1 MAASRT
7 SQARPDQAE
16 LLRLAR
22 LSERVYQLSGP
33 VAVGDLFPDALQAH
47 TVGQGAH
54 FVRYTWIERPDEF
67 IVAFRGSLRPGS
79 SGPWLRS
86 WALNFKAALQDIP
99 VATNARVHRGFS
111 DEARAAIDKL
121 IGRIQ
126 GKPVLFCGHS
136 QGGALALCSAVELLR
151 RARAR
156 QATVLSF
163 GQPRVGNR
171 ALCAHL
177 DTTRKIPVHRIVG
190 IGDGVT
196 RLPQDLFGYDHC
208 ETPSYLAK
216 AGGWTSEGRFPLN
229 LFTTPRNHAMTAY
242 LARLAAV

>member
-1 MAASRT
+1 MAAAGP
-7 SQARPDQAE
+7 SQTRPGQDE

-33 VAVGDLFPDALQAH
+33 VAVGDLFPDALQTH

-54 FVRYTWIERPDEF
+54 FVRYTWIERPQEV
-67 IVAFRGSLRPGS
+67 IVAFRGSLRTGS

-86 WALNFKAALQDIP
+86 WALNFDVTLQAVP
-99 VATNARVHRGFS
+99 VAVNARVHRGFYG
-111 DEARAAIDKL
+111 EARSAIDKL
-121 IGRIQ
+121 IGRVQ
-126 GKPVLFCGHS
+126 GKPVTFCGHS
-136 QGGALALCSAVELLR
+136 QGGALALCSAVELVR
-151 RARAR
+151 RASAR
-156 QATVLSF
+156 QAIVVSF
-163 GQPRVGNR
+163 GQPRAGNR
-171 ALCAHL
+171 ALCDHL
-177 DTTRKIPVHRIVG
+177 DRSRKIPVHRIVG

-208 ETPSYLAK
+208 ETPSYLAR

-242 LARLAAV
+242 LARLEAV